1 MEKQIRLGNNVRVN
15 VGMASTLLQIEDISI
30 NDRKQCTAQAVSNLN
45 VFEVEVWLYHK
56 FNDHKDTSDTSKRY
70 AILTFLYFPILN
82 Y

>member
-45 VFEVEVWLYHK
+45 VFEVEV
-56 FNDHKDTSDTSKRY
+56 
-70 AILTFLYFPILN
+70 
-82 Y
+82 